1 MSYSVNTSDVED
13 KNLSDFRH
21 NRSSSNLVA
30 KNLGTSKIADVLWA
44 KQQRQQNDEDT
55 DSEISDSGNFLAKGK
70 LERGARILGWAGLI
84 GFVFRCLSADAFAR
98 ALDGAGSADLRKDEL

>member
-30 KNLGTSKIADVLWA
+30 KNLGTSKISDVLWA
-44 KQQRQQNDEDT
+44 KQQSQHNDDDT

-70 LERGARILGWAGLI
+70 RNASCIVER
-84 GFVFRCLSADAFAR
+84 
-98 ALDGAGSADLRKDEL
+98 